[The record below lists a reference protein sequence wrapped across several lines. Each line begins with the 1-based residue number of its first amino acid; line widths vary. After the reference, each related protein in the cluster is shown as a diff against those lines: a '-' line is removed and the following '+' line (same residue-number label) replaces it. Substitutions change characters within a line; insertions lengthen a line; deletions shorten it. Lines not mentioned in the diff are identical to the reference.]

1 MWIDGVFS
9 GGGVKAFA
17 FVGALEVLDK
27 AGFRFRRLAGTSAG
41 SIVAGLLAA
50 GYTSKEIH
58 KHMEAMQ
65 PSIFLDQQKSLFK
78 LPFLKWL
85 TLYWR
90 MGLYRG
96 NVFEKWMRDL
106 LRAKGVDAFGDLPPD
121 TLKII
126 VSDISRGKM
135 VVLPDDLT
143 HYGIDPAK
151 FSVARA
157 VRMSCSLPF
166 FFEPVPLYNQR
177 GEKCLI
183 VDGGV
188 LSNFP
193 LWLFDKGDTLPVRPF
208 LGFQLSGRSD
218 MLVAKKIKNAVDL
231 FQGLFSTMRE
241 AHDAKYISKYAAS
254 NIIFIPV
261 DDVQTSDFKLSDKDR
276 DKLVDIGKKRA
287 EQFLKKWTY

>member
-17 FVGALEVLDK
+17 FVGALDVLER
-27 AGFRFRRLAGTSAG
+27 AGYRFQRLAGTSAG
-41 SIVAGLLAA
+41 SIVAALLAA

-58 KHMEAMQ
+58 THMEAMQ
-65 PSIFLDQQKSLFK
+65 PAIFLDQKQSLFR
-78 LPFLKWL
+78 LPFVKWL

-90 MGLYRG
+90 MGLYKG

-106 LRAKGVDAFGDLPPD
+106 LRAKGVDSFGDLPPD

-126 VSDISRGKM
+126 VSDISRAKM
-135 VVLPDDLT
+135 VVLPDDLIQ
-143 HYGIDPAK
+143 YGIQPEK

-166 FFEPVPLYNQR
+166 FFVPMTLYNQK

-193 LWLFDKGDTLPVRPF
+193 LWVFDQGDMLPIRPF

-218 MLVAKKIKNAVDL
+218 MYGARKIKNAVDL
-231 FQGLFSTMRE
+231 FQGLFSTMKE
-241 AHDAKYISKYAAS
+241 AHDAQYISKYAAS

-261 DDVQTSDFKLSDKDR
+261 DEVQTADFKLTQEDR
-276 DKLVDIGKKRA
+276 EKLIEIGRQRAKR
-287 EQFLKKWTY
+287 FLKKWTY